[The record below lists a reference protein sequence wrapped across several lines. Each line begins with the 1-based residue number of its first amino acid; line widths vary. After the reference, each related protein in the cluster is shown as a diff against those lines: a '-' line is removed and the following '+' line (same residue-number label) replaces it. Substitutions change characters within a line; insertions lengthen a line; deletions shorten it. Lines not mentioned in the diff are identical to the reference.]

1 MTPAQQ
7 AKAASA
13 AASKRRTREAN
24 ARLVRIGGEVVKAED
39 AAKRL
44 GISRRLFLM
53 RYNQRPD
60 RRTWEGL
67 K

>member
-24 ARLVRIGGEVVKAED
+24 ARLIRISGEVVTAD
-39 AAKRL
+39 AAAARL
-44 GISRRLFLM
+44 GIDRHKLLT

-67 K
+67 A